1 MIRRPHSLELTLYTR
16 KDCSLCVEMKQTLRA
31 VLGEAA
37 AIREIDVDETEAL
50 RMRFGEEV
58 PVLYINGR
66 KAFKFRVST
75 RELRAKI
82 KEVARR
88 S

>member
-1 MIRRPHSLELTLYTR
+1 
-16 KDCSLCVEMKQTLRA
+16 MKQTLRA

-50 RMRFGEEV
+50 RRRFGEEV

-66 KAFKFRVST
+66 KAFKFRVSA
-75 RELRAKI
+75 RELRAKM